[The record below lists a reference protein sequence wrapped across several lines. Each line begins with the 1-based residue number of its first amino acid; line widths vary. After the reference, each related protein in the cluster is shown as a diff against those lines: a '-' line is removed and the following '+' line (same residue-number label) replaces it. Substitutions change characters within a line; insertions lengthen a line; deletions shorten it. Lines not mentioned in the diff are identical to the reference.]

1 MSESIGSLYPTKIP
15 SLSETADIQEALR
28 LYHYGAP
35 SGTGSGQYDPTNTTL
50 SNLVNPSIAYSL
62 YNLQTQISSISGS
75 LGVQAS
81 NWTAKGVLV
90 TATAAST
97 LSALSVG
104 TNGQVLTADSTKSNG
119 LSWATPIVTDVN
131 AVTLSNKTLLLPK
144 ISSAS
149 GIADV
154 NGNLLISFP
163 TAVTSAVNYITV
175 NNTVTTGIPSIAA
188 TGSDTNI
195 SLNLVSKGTG
205 KIQANGIDIVTVS
218 GAQTL
223 LSKTLTGPSISSLY
237 ISDYSIVFEGAAG
250 GSQTTL
256 TVTDPTATR
265 TITLPDATGTVITTG
280 NLSAITTVGT
290 VTAGSFPVANLT
302 GTTLP
307 STVVTSS
314 LTSVGTLT
322 NLTVTNPISGSI
334 TGSSGSVAA
343 ANITGTTLA
352 SGVTGSSLTSFGSSP
367 TINTPTLTLS
377 TTPSTTDAVI
387 SWDSTNK
394 KIQAGANT
402 YNGTA
407 QTVDFASS
415 TLNISTPTFVTN
427 AYTAALTDKDKW
439 LELSNGATA
448 GTFFINV
455 DASVNFPIGSQINMI
470 QTGTGQITIAA
481 TTSGTTTINATPG
494 FKLRA
499 QWSSATLIKRAAN
512 LWVLV
517 GDLVA

>member
-1 MSESIGSLYPTKIP
+1 MSESIGSLYSTKIP

-62 YNLQTQISSISGS
+62 YNLQTQITSISGS
-75 LGVQAS
+75 LGVQSS

-97 LSALSVG
+97 LYPLTVG
-104 TNGQVLTADSTKSNG
+104 TNGQILTANSATSTG
-119 LSWATPIVTDVN
+119 LQWATPLVTDVN
-131 AVTLSNKTLLLPK
+131 SVTLSNKTLLLPK
-144 ISSAS
+144 ISSGS
-149 GIADV
+149 SIADA
-154 NGNLLISFP
+154 NGNPLIAFP
-163 TAVTSAVNYITV
+163 SVVTSPVNYFTI
-175 NNTVTTGIPSIAA
+175 NNTATTGTPSIVS
-188 TGSDTNI
+188 TGTDANI

-205 KIQANGIDIVTVS
+205 TVKANGLDIVTVS

-223 LSKTLTGPSISSLY
+223 LSKTLTGPTISSLY

-256 TVTDPTATR
+256 TITDPTATR

-280 NLSAITTVGT
+280 NLSSITTVGT

-307 STVVTSS
+307 STVVSSS
-314 LTSVGTLT
+314 LTSVGTLV
-322 NLTVTNPISGSI
+322 NLTVTNPISGSV
-334 TGSSGSVAA
+334 TGSAGSVAA
-343 ANITGTTLA
+343 ANLTGTTLA
-352 SGVTGSSLTSFGSSP
+352 SVVTASSLISFGTSP

-377 TTPSTTDAVI
+377 TTGSTTEGSI
-387 SWDSTNK
+387 SWDTTNK
-394 KIQAGANT
+394 KIQVGGT
-402 YNGTA
+402 LNGTT
-407 QTVDFASS
+407 QSIDITPS

-448 GTFFINV
+448 GTFYINI
-455 DASVNFPIGSQINMI
+455 DATVNFPIGTQINII
-470 QTGTGQITIAA
+470 QTGTGQITIAPTA
-481 TTSGTTTINATPG
+481 SATTTINATPG
-494 FKLRA
+494 LKLRS
-499 QWSSATLIKRAAN
+499 QWSSATIIKRAAN
-512 LWVLV
+512 LWVVV